1 MELFRYNDTPVRTI
15 LKDGEPWFVA
25 SDLAKILGYRDSER
39 MTRRLDDDE
48 KSVELLETATGVHT
62 PKKGMY
68 SHKRNHLV
76 INESGLYNAIL
87 RSNVYN
93 AKHFRKWVTNEVLP
107 TLRKTGTY
115 TTTPTTAPAISTDR
129 IEEAKHL
136 LDMCQAAVGL
146 IHPDHLEA
154 KARTILARAMGDL
167 PELDHEHRPLY
178 TQDFLKE
185 KNLTKAAMKS
195 VAGVF
200 GKRLK
205 TAYQDRYGKPPL
217 KYPMALP
224 NGQTREVNAYTEA
237 DRPLMEHIWNTHY
250 NLEGITA

>member
-1 MELFRYNDTPVRTI
+1 MSAMTALLNTKAARTGAAHAKGKILMELFRYNDTPVRTI
-15 LKDGEPWFVA
+15 LKDDEPWFVA

-115 TTTPTTAPAISTDR
+115 TTTPTMVGVVVYVPVLRRVGRTSLVT
-129 IEEAKHL
+129 HL
-136 LDMCQAAVGL
+136 RKC
-146 IHPDHLEA
+146 
-154 KARTILARAMGDL
+154 LA
-167 PELDHEHRPLY
+167 LY
-178 TQDFLKE
+178 TL
-185 KNLTKAAMKS
+185 
-195 VAGVF
+195 
-200 GKRLK
+200 
-205 TAYQDRYGKPPL
+205 DRRI
-217 KYPMALP
+217 AL
-224 NGQTREVNAYTEA
+224 
-237 DRPLMEHIWNTHY
+237 
-250 NLEGITA
+250 